1 MENNIFEIRF
11 FANISG
17 FEEIRYISNQLFSAD
32 VFRKEDLDIHRGNFR
47 KGSYILFFGK
57 ACYAIV
63 YKTENPG
70 VGFRDGGGTYIAI
83 AIKREYVLT
92 KPTEVFTQLDDF
104 FFRLAS
110 AAKDR
115 VAIEL
120 RNNMQ
125 KLLDIVSSH
134 VVIEQN
140 QPIYQFLQGQLGL
153 IGYENPDDL
162 DKLLCHP
169 MRKELDGYHAVY
181 IVDKSEASRIWE
193 SLSDSFTA
201 ITNID
206 FDYNRTYKLRYPD
219 GHQEEISGID
229 YEVNRDCEKAY
240 CEPIKLHGNL
250 KDHMRE
256 WQVALSEDKITY
268 QIGLQFK
275 PLRETYEIV
284 SKEKDKVLNGVQY
297 SASVGTVE
305 GNMLTLVGEE
315 TVQTPVLAL
324 SSGQHFKIEKQEF
337 IPLSKQIFVKLSPLY
352 RYDVSALWNEVKQ
365 ANGEDGGIVIA
376 LIDQEIKRPIHEFS
390 KRDLSSYFD
399 LSYSKAAYVVRETK
413 KYKECTIF
421 INPDGT
427 IQPGSY
433 RPERKERLKVTF
445 DFQNA
450 KELQDLF
457 ERESVTLSYASE
469 SGSSDYKVGK
479 SSYTIEGLP
488 FERCT
493 FTIRAKG
500 YRPFKVTKNYAGV
513 DRSKSDV
520 DFTDVIPVS
529 LLTFLS
535 LKGLNVKRL
544 AIWLL
549 SVAVAFL
556 IGGAVGLFTR
566 PLISDSK
573 HGEQTEVADS
583 CLLETIKGLKEDT
596 LKLNE
601 EIDRLKDLNEKLTK
615 QIQGTVVEA
624 KGPGKETTAKRT
636 LLVKKLRG
644 TAFTMNDIKELRE
657 MSPTNEEK
665 KLIASC
671 EACLLMIN
679 WYKRYERETKSDVV
693 HLIRDNKDINT
704 DNKKLI
710 LETYGKII
718 GEHKKVIDKI
728 IKEYGNVYMTK
739 VGGEFES
746 IQAALDACSE
756 EIQ

>member
-17 FEEIRYISNQLFSAD
+17 FEEIRYISNQFFSAD

-240 CEPIKLHGNL
+240 CEPIKLYGNL

-376 LIDQEIKRPIHEFS
+376 LIDQEIKRSIHEFS
-390 KRDLSSYFD
+390 KRDEQYYLD
-399 LSYSKAAYVVRETK
+399 LPYSKAALVVRETK
-413 KYKECTIF
+413 TYKESSPIF
-421 INPDGT
+421 FNSDGS
-427 IQPGSY
+427 ISPGNY
-433 RPERKERLKVTF
+433 KPVKKERVKVIF
-445 DFQNA
+445 DIRNE
-450 KELQDLF
+450 KVLQGF
-457 ERESVTLSYASE
+457 SEGKTVEISYASE
-469 SGSSDYKVGK
+469 SDSKDFKINEPRYI
-479 SSYTIEGLP
+479 IEGLP
-488 FERCT
+488 FERYT
-493 FTIRAKG
+493 FTIKAKG
-500 YRPFKVTKNYAGV
+500 YRPFKVTKDYAGK
-513 DRSKSDV
+513 DCPNSDV
-520 DFTDVIPVS
+520 DFTDVIIIS
-529 LLTFLS
+529 F
-535 LKGLNVKRL
+535 KKLNVRRL
-544 AIWLL
+544 GVWLS
-549 SVAVAFL
+549 SVALAFL
-556 IGGAVGLFTR
+556 IGGVGGFFVHSF
-566 PLISDSK
+566 ISDNTPKEPIEDVDSLSGIIK
-573 HGEQTEVADS
+573 TQNDSIFQLNKKIVQLEDSVINLSEQSIKAGDTTEMTGEVRNVVD
-583 CLLETIKGLKEDT
+583 D
-596 LKLNE
+596 
-601 EIDRLKDLNEKLTK
+601 EKR
-615 QIQGTVVEA
+615 A
-624 KGPGKETTAKRT
+624 R
-636 LLVKKLRG
+636 LVKKLRG

-739 VGGEFES
+739 VDGEFES